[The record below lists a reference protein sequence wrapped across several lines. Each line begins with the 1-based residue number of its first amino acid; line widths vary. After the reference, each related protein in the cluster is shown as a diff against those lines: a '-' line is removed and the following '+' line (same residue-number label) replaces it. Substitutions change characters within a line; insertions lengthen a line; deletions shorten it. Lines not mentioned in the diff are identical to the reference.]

1 MKVYLDFQI
10 WSYIQ
15 RTPEVQL
22 YFEKQKNEQNWQY
35 YISVA
40 HLEEIFN
47 SKQHEE
53 GEKIGITAS
62 LEETIKSIAENG
74 VIKPCENGLIFAENS
89 YTETYETI
97 ANNNT
102 LNICA
107 DRSLI
112 RQASDKQCYEAKN
125 LFAGITHTKQ
135 DEYRTVWETERV
147 KHELAQCSENYE
159 KIARELLNPNNT
171 LIKDLTR
178 VYGKQQAIY
187 VVCKLLKASE
197 TEIAFGIFEKTKND
211 YDKLE
216 YVLEQLFLVLT
227 KCGYKR
233 DGTTKHAIS
242 GTYDIQHSISSTFC
256 DIFITNDNNF
266 ADKFKAIAYY
276 LDIPITILKW
286 NDIEKEIQSATDAL
300 TYDS

>member
-1 MKVYLDFQI
+1 MKVYLDSQI

-47 SKQHEE
+47 AKQREE

-62 LEETIKSIAENG
+62 LEKTIQSIAENG
-74 VIKPCENGLIFAENS
+74 VITPCEHGLTFAENS
-89 YTETYETI
+89 YSETYERVVK
-97 ANNNT
+97 NNT

-112 RQASDKQCYEAKN
+112 RQKSDKQCYEAKN
-125 LFAGITHTKQ
+125 LFEGITHTKE
-135 DEYRTVWETERV
+135 DEYKTVWKIERV
-147 KHELAQCSENYE
+147 KSELSRCSENHA
-159 KIARELLNPNNT
+159 KISRELLNPNNA
-171 LIKDLTR
+171 LIKDLAS
-178 VYGKQQAIY
+178 VYGKQQAVY

-197 TEIAFGIFEKTKND
+197 TEISFGIFEKIKND

-216 YVLEQLFLVLT
+216 YVVEQLFFVLT
-227 KCGYKR
+227 RCGYKR

-242 GTYDIQHSISSTFC
+242 GTYDIQHSINSTFC

-286 NDIEKEIQSATDAL
+286 NDIQKEIQIARNDL
-300 TYDS
+300 N